1 MIYGDTSF
9 LLALYH
15 EADRFH
21 AEALKLAARLRQPF
35 ALTLLGE
42 LELVNGLGRGLAAKT
57 INQTQHS
64 SILRQVERDEADGF
78 LVRSAVQEL
87 DLYARA
93 RQLSRKL
100 TPELSARSLD
110 ILHVAAAQ
118 TLRTTKFIS
127 FDRKQR
133 TLAERVGLHVLPV
146 KLALLAR

>member
-15 EADRFH
+15 EADRHH
-21 AEALKLAARLRQPF
+21 AEARKLAARLRQPI

-42 LELVNGLGRGLAAKT
+42 LELINGLGRGLATKT
-57 INQTQHS
+57 INPAQHS
-64 SILRQVERDEADGF
+64 SMLRQLERDEADGF
-78 LVRSAVQEL
+78 LVRTPLHDL

-110 ILHVAAAQ
+110 ILHVASAQ
-118 TLRTTKFIS
+118 ALRTTRFLS

-133 TLAERVGLHVLPV
+133 VLAEEVGLQVLPL
-146 KLALLAR
+146 KLAPAAR